1 MELVIVVI
9 AVAVLGLASMVAV
22 GKFGEMQANAVQDR
36 YEPPLPAAGPI
47 QGKDLAGVQ
56 FATSARGYDMAE
68 VDQLMARMARELD
81 ERDRRAADAASAN
94 SPAEPR
100 PAEVGPAE
108 PRPVEVGPAEPR
120 PVESRDPVSAEP
132 NATRRRANRWRGK
145 DEDGDERP
153 AEKGG
158 DDAWAPQRPGRGDA
172 GPKA

>member
-108 PRPVEVGPAEPR
+108 PRPVE
-120 PVESRDPVSAEP
+120 SRDPVSAEP

-153 AEKGG
+153 AEKGD